1 MDSSDSP
8 ATSPTLLALLKG
20 AGSEEAWGRF
30 VRLYQP
36 LLDARCRAAGL
47 QPADCDEVAA
57 RVLAK
62 LVTALRSFEY
72 DPARRFRGYLRTVVA
87 TALADFWAER
97 IRRPGTVGSGG
108 ADPLADV
115 PDPLQQLPDELDGR
129 IHDDLR
135 RARQAIDR
143 VQGAVSAAH
152 WQAYWRTAVD
162 RRPAADVAA
171 ELGLTVAAV
180 YMAKSRVGKLLRD
193 EAGSPGT
200 RGTGGAG

>member
-1 MDSSDSP
+1 MDSPDNPS
-8 ATSPTLLALLKG
+8 TSPTLLALLR
-20 AGSEEAWGRF
+20 GSGCDEAWGRF

-47 QPADCDEVAA
+47 QPADGDDVTA

-87 TALADFWAER
+87 SALADFWADR
-97 IRRPGTVGSGG
+97 VRRPGSVGNGG
-108 ADPLADV
+108 PDPLAAV
-115 PDPLQQLPDELDGR
+115 PDPLHGLPDELDSR
-129 IHDDLR
+129 IHDDLQ
-135 RARQAIDR
+135 RARRVIDR
-143 VQGAVSAAH
+143 VQAQVAEAH

-180 YMAKSRVGKLLRD
+180 YMAKSRVGKLLR
-193 EAGSPGT
+193 EAA
-200 RGTGGAG
+200 RGG